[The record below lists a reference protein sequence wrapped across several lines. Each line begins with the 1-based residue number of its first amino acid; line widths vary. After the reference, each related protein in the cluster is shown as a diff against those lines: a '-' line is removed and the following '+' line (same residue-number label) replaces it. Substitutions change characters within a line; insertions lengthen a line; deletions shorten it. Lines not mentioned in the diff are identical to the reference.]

1 MALIKMAY
9 VLNIILKNSL
19 KKQLLEAFPR
29 IPIPKEILLSAN
41 TFSDDDISES
51 VRKVLHLKSWD
62 EILLNNWLRCTASTT
77 TLMYFITPQAF
88 HYYLPSLLAGVI
100 DDSGYFDWGVSALL
114 PYNKNHVRKST
125 WWTEYESLFSTS
137 QRQVMMSF
145 LGYVEKES
153 GEMNESKYL
162 AQTAIYFWTDTM
174 KASLE

>member
-1 MALIKMAY
+1 MAHA
-9 VLNIILKNSL
+9 LNILLKNSL
-19 KKQLLEAFPR
+19 KKQLLEEFSKT
-29 IPIPKEILLSAN
+29 PIPNEILLSTY

-51 VRKVLHLKSWD
+51 VRKELHMKSWD
-62 EILLNNWLRCTASTT
+62 EVLLNNWLSIASIP
-77 TLMYFITPQAF
+77 TLMYFITPKAF
-88 HYYLPSLLAGVI
+88 YYYLPSLLTGVI
-100 DDSGYFDWGVSALL
+100 DDSGYFDWGVNALL

-153 GEMNESKYL
+153 DEMDESKYL
-162 AQTAIYFWTDTM
+162 AQTAILFWTDTM